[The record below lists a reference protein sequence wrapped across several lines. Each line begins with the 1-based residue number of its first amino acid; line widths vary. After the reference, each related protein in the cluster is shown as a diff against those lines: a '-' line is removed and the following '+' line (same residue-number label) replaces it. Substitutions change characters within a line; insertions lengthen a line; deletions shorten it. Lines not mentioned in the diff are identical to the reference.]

1 MEYGT
6 KYQSGNNPASRES
19 KASPTAQQIG
29 RLLRM
34 DEKNKGRRGN
44 AKGQSK
50 ISPDPYVANGF
61 LKTAFLPKLEEM
73 QAISDHRSNPD
84 MEGDFFKSLSTV
96 TDKYNI
102 IVPDNMAQ
110 YPVNISM
117 ALNELRNQLR
127 DNCNVDF
134 REIRLMEDQDSV
146 FFAERKRF
154 DTGRTLYY
162 IPIVQLSQML
172 DDPSCKASAD
182 LLLSVFSYLYH
193 VADIP
198 YHRQE
203 SSYLYSMYEML
214 SDMNLD
220 QEEEGE
226 AHAEFFSQ
234 YERVN
239 EIGDQMERMLS
250 DTIHLDRFGQRL
262 ADLANAN
269 GFPAECHKVAQ
280 GFFALYQQYGD
291 TPIHRNFGA
300 ETDLEDDEDE
310 RIVELDKY
318 VSFFES
324 DEGMIGESLMNAVN
338 TDLQELYNIDEPA
351 NYIPFDGRTIKDNDF
366 DFEKRLF
373 DLLEDLIFL
382 LNSYKKN
389 DSDEGLN
396 K

>member
-6 KYQSGNNPASRES
+6 KYQSGNDSASQRS

-29 RLLRM
+29 RLLGM
-34 DEKNKGRRGN
+34 DEKNKGRRRS
-44 AKGQSK
+44 AKGQAK
-50 ISPDPYVANGF
+50 ISSDSHVANGF
-61 LKTAFLPKLEEM
+61 LKTAFLPKLEET
-73 QAISDHRSNPD
+73 QAIADQRNNPE
-84 MEGDFFKSLSTV
+84 MERDFFKSLSQL

-102 IVPDNMAQ
+102 TVPESIGQ
-110 YPVNISM
+110 YPINISV
-117 ALNELRNQLR
+117 ALYNLRNQLR

-134 REIRLMEDQDSV
+134 REIRLMEDQDNV

-162 IPIVQLSQML
+162 IPIVQLNEML
-172 DDPSCKASAD
+172 GDPTYKESAD

-198 YHRQE
+198 YYRQE
-203 SSYLYSMYEML
+203 DSYLNSMYEML
-214 SDMNLD
+214 SDMKLNE
-220 QEEEGE
+220 EEEGE
-226 AHAEFFSQ
+226 ANVEFFSE

-239 EIGDQMERMLS
+239 EIGDQLERMLS
-250 DTIHLDRFGQRL
+250 DNIHLKRFGQRL
-262 ADLANAN
+262 ADLANAS
-269 GFPAECHKVAQ
+269 GFHAECHKVAQ

-300 ETDLEDDEDE
+300 ETDLEEDEDE

-351 NYIPFDGRTIKDNDF
+351 NYIPVDGRTIKDNDF

-382 LNSYKKN
+382 LNSYKK
-389 DSDEGLN
+389 
-396 K
+396 